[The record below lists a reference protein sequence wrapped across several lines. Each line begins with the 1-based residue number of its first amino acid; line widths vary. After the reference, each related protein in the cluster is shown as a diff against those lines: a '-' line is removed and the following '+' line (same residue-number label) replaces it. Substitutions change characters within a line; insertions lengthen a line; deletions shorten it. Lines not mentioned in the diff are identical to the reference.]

1 MALVAEGDVFKADLT
16 AWRRGNGLGLAGSW
30 VSIGVSSSS
39 KTRWQPVMKLVSQVV
54 NCESVVS
61 GA

>member
-1 MALVAEGDVFKADLT
+1 MGSG
-16 AWRRGNGLGLAGSW
+16 WAGSW
-30 VSIGVSSSS
+30 VSTGVSSSS

-54 NCESVVS
+54 SCESVES